1 MPGAAV
7 CDRLGPDQGCA
18 APRGHHFDPPG
29 CTGKR
34 IDAMKHWHLHI
45 AALFAVV
52 TVLCGLPSGAV
63 QASQSDAAVLTVAIK
78 PANGG
83 DMQRH
88 EFSMEELRN
97 LPVAQFDTRT
107 IWTSGEQAFTGV
119 SLAALLAHVGVA
131 EGQSGVVVARAIND
145 YAVEIP
151 VSDATNGGPMVA
163 YERNGSSMSVRDKG
177 PLWIVYPYDSDPT
190 YRTEAV
196 YSRSIWQLEEITV
209 GQ

>member
-1 MPGAAV
+1 
-7 CDRLGPDQGCA
+7 
-18 APRGHHFDPPG
+18 
-29 CTGKR
+29 
-34 IDAMKHWHLHI
+34 MKNWHLHI
-45 AALFAVV
+45 AALVAAV
-52 TVLCGLPSGAV
+52 TLICNLSPNAA
-63 QASQSDAAVLTVAIK
+63 QAAQSDEAVLIVAVK
-78 PANGG
+78 STDGS

-88 EFSMEELRN
+88 EFSMEELRT

-119 SLAALLAHVGVA
+119 SLAALLTYVGV
-131 EGQSGVVVARAIND
+131 EQRQTGVVVARAIND

-151 VSDATNGGPMVA
+151 VTDATNGGPMVA
-163 YERNGSSMSVRDKG
+163 YERNGSTMSVRDKG

-196 YSRSIWQLEEITV
+196 YSRSIWQLEEITI

>member
-1 MPGAAV
+1 MRHWYLHIVALVAAV
-7 CDRLGPDQGCA
+7 TL
-18 APRGHHFDPPG
+18 
-29 CTGKR
+29 
-34 IDAMKHWHLHI
+34 
-45 AALFAVV
+45 
-52 TVLCGLPSGAV
+52 LCGVAPTVALA
-63 QASQSDAAVLTVAIK
+63 AQSDEAVLTVAVTS
-78 PANGG
+78 PG
-83 DMQRH
+83 DDGALRH
-88 EFSMEELRN
+88 EFSIEDLRT

-107 IWTSGEQAFTGV
+107 IWTSGEQEFTGV
-119 SLAALLAHVGVA
+119 SLAALLAHVGVTDA
-131 EGQSGVVVARAIND
+131 QNGIVVARAIND

-151 VSDATNGGPMVA
+151 VADAISGGPMVA